1 MNKLVNADL
10 EHIFS
15 WLNANKISL
24 NIKKLIRWSKQNK
37 FEGDLKIGFYDKRL
51 YPTEDA
57 KYLGIKFDANLNWQC
72 QVNRPSIEWSQCS
85 PFQNNETR

>member
-1 MNKLVNADL
+1 MNRLVNADL

-24 NIKKLIRWSKQNK
+24 NIKKLIWWSKQNK